1 MRSSPLAVRRLVV
14 IACPLL
20 AGVFLIL
27 GALFDPAAGEDGRE
41 LYEQYAAEQERVQWK
56 SVTYHFAYLL
66 FAPAVFS
73 LVGLVRGRGGWL
85 ANVAGLLGI
94 LGLTTLPGLLFI
106 DYYDSAIGS
115 ELGVDATE
123 RVNDGIESA
132 FGPGI
137 ALITIPAIAGFALSL
152 PVALLA
158 AWRARLLP
166 LWPVGLVVAGFVA
179 WAISGVTLWGAIV
192 FAVLLAGVSYALSLI
207 AEPTWDVGRPAR
219 ATHGV

>member
-1 MRSSPLAVRRLVV
+1 MRSPLGVRRLFV

-20 AGVFLIL
+20 AGIFLIL
-27 GALFDPAAGEDGRE
+27 GSLFDPAAGESGRE
-41 LYEQYAAEQERVQWK
+41 LYEQYAAEPERVQWK

-66 FAPAVFS
+66 FAPVVFS
-73 LVGLVRGRGGWL
+73 LVGLVRGLGGWL
-85 ANVAGLLGI
+85 ANIAGLLGV

-106 DYYDSAIGS
+106 DYYDSTIGS

-123 RVNDGIESA
+123 RVNDAIESG

-137 ALITIPAIAGFALSL
+137 AIITVPAIAGFALSL

-166 LWPVGLVVAGFVA
+166 LWPVGMVVAGFFA
-179 WAISGVTLWGAIV
+179 WTISGVTLWGALA
-192 FAVLLAGVSYALSLI
+192 FAVLLGGVSYALSLI
-207 AEPTWDVGRPAR
+207 DEKTWDVGRPAR